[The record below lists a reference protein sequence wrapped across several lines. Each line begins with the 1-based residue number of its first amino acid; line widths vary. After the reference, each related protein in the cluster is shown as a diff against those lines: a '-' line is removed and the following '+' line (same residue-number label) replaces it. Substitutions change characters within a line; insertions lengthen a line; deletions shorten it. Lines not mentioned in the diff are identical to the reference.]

1 MSEILIAGVGSAHGA
16 DRLGWEVVDVLQ
28 QRSLPPE
35 VDVYHC
41 QTPAELSPLLLLSKY
56 AIVVDAMLGQ
66 GPVGKIHLFG
76 ARDLPQACFRSG
88 VHGVGLHD
96 AIALAITL
104 GFDARHLAVLALD
117 VVRPDALWDPEWVTA
132 LEQEVLLRLAE
143 HLAGVSSATR
153 PR

>member
-1 MSEILIAGVGSAHGA
+1 VSEILIAGIGSAHGA

-76 ARDLPQACFRSG
+76 EQDLPQACFRSG

-96 AIALAITL
+96 AIALAVAL
-104 GFDARHLAVLALD
+104 GFDARHLSVLALD
-117 VVRPDALWDPEWVTA
+117 VVSPDTPWDPEWVA
-132 LEQEVLLRLAE
+132 SLEQQVLLRLAE
-143 HLAGVSSATR
+143 HLASVSGTAR
-153 PR
+153 PL